1 MSWDNDRDHSDDLN
15 GPYVQAA
22 CVDCGADVVVD
33 YNPDGALCDAC
44 CEQREAWALTTERR
58 MAKADLVARLPVAG
72 NVSNDTAVTSV
83 TSVTPVVVDVALVP
97 ILQPAGYL
105 PWLDSLRANAHWG
118 SDALAR
124 AWYVSPPLYIQHL
137 ITVAPDLWSTLQAIA
152 ARRVA

>member
-1 MSWDNDRDHSDDLN
+1 MSRDTDRDHSDDLN

-44 CEQREAWALTTERR
+44 CEQREIWAVTTERR
-58 MAKADLVARLPVAG
+58 MAKADLVARHRPATDQPAKEV
-72 NVSNDTAVTSV
+72 
-83 TSVTPVVVDVALVP
+83 PVVVDVALVP

-124 AWYVSPPLYIQHL
+124 AWYVSPDKYMQHL
-137 ITVAPDLWSTLQAIA
+137 LTVAPDLWATLKEIA
-152 ARRVA
+152 ARRAA